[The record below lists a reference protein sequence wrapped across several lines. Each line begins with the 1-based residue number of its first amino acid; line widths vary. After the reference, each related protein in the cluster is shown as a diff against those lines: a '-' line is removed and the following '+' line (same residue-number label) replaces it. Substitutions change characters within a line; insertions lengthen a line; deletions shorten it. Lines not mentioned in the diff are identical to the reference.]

1 MKKTGAWLVR
11 YALEQIGVR
20 FTFGIPGVH
29 NTELYDELNS
39 SESIQPI
46 LVTHEAGGAFMADAI
61 SRTSDSIGTLVI
73 VPAAGAAYASA
84 GIGEAYLDGIPM
96 LVISGGVRTDIPFTY
111 QLHQMDQ
118 QHFLD
123 EITKQTWKVS
133 RHSEIIPT
141 IYEAYRIANEGEP
154 GPVFVEVPVNL
165 QLFTGEVDS
174 LPLFEHRPVNPLLVE
189 SSQIDRAVELLL
201 KAKHPGIFVG
211 WGARHATRWVSE
223 IAEFLNAPVS
233 TTLQGLSAFPANHPL
248 HTGMGFGP
256 SAVPAAEN
264 AFRQCDCMLAI
275 GTRFGE
281 IATGSFGV
289 KVPENLIHVDIN
301 PRVFHANYPAK
312 VALEGDASQVLE
324 SLWQTL
330 QKMPQPNNQRSQV
343 REQIQKDKAQY
354 EQAWLQ
360 HDSRD
365 RVNPLHFF
373 RALRSALKD
382 DDFVVVDDGNH
393 TFLTA
398 ELLPIHRS
406 GHLISP
412 TDFNCMG
419 YAVPAVI
426 GTKLANPQHQVVG
439 VIGDG
444 AFTMTC
450 MEILTATN
458 LKLGAVFFVFHDG
471 ELSQISQAQEIPYN
485 RKTCTVLN
493 GLDVGGVAKATGARF
508 LALERN
514 ADCQDIV
521 VRALKMA
528 QDNVPVIV
536 DVKIDYS
543 KRTRF
548 TEGIVGTNLKRFNMG
563 TKARFIGRA
572 LVRKVTG

>member
-20 FTFGIPGVH
+20 YTFGIPGVH
-29 NTELYDELNS
+29 NTELYDELNNS
-39 SESIQPI
+39 DSIQPI

-61 SRTSDSIGTLVI
+61 SRTSSSIGTLVI

-96 LVISGGVRTDIPFTY
+96 LVISGGVRTDVPYTY
-111 QLHQMDQ
+111 QLHEMDQ
-118 QHFLD
+118 QNFLN
-123 EITKQTWKVS
+123 EITKKTFKIS

-141 IYEAYRIANEGEP
+141 IFEAYRIANEGEP
-154 GPVFVEVPVNL
+154 GPVFVEVPVNI
-165 QLFTGEVDS
+165 QLFTGEVDG
-174 LPLFEHRPVNPLLVE
+174 LPPFEPAPPQPVLVE
-189 SSQIDRAVELLL
+189 AALVTKAAELLAQ
-201 KAKHPGIFVG
+201 AKNPGIFVG
-211 WGARHATRWVSE
+211 WGARDATDQVAR
-223 IAEFLNAPVS
+223 IAEYLNAPVS
-233 TTLQGLSAFPANHPL
+233 TTLQGLSVFPANHPL
-248 HTGMGFGP
+248 HTGMSFGP
-256 SAVPAAEN
+256 SSVPAAEN
-264 AFRQCDCMLAI
+264 AFRNCDCMLAI

-289 KVPENLIHVDIN
+289 KVTDNLIHIDIN
-301 PRVFHANYPAK
+301 PRVFHANYPAR
-312 VALEGDASQVLE
+312 VALEGDAAQVLE
-324 SLWQTL
+324 LLWDAM
-330 QKMPQPNNQRSQV
+330 QKLPEPVNERNNI
-343 REQIQKDKAQY
+343 REQILKDKDAYTQV
-354 EQAWLQ
+354 WLQ
-360 HDSRD
+360 HDSGD

-373 RALRSALKD
+373 RSLRKALD
-382 DDFVVVDDGNH
+382 DEDFVVVDDGNH

-398 ELLPIHRS
+398 ELMPIHRS
-406 GHLISP
+406 KHMISP

-426 GTKLANPQHQVVG
+426 GTKLANPDKQVVG
-439 VIGDG
+439 IIGDG

-458 LKLGAVFFVFHDG
+458 LKLGSVFFVFHDG

-493 GLDVGGVAKATGARF
+493 GLDVSGVARATGARF

-514 ADCQDIV
+514 VDCDDV
-521 VRALKMA
+521 VTKALQMA
-528 QDNVPVIV
+528 RDNVPVIV

-548 TEGIVGTNLKRFNMG
+548 TEGIVGTNLKRFNLG

-572 LVRKVTG
+572 LMRRVTG